1 LSSYFIEKK
10 CPSRNIQVQQI
21 ICIHENKAA
30 FRNRKAKYLTN
41 STQIERKR
49 GDINSH
55 GGKTFT
61 SCLSTSLELKNEWEN
76 KEKKCFIAKTAK
88 HSFAFINS

>member
-1 LSSYFIEKK
+1 LSSYFVEKK

-30 FRNRKAKYLTN
+30 FRNRKAKYLKN

-49 GDINSH
+49 G
-55 GGKTFT
+55 GYKFT
-61 SCLSTSLELKNEWEN
+61 WRQNLQELPFNFIGI
-76 KEKKCFIAKTAK
+76 KK
-88 HSFAFINS
+88 